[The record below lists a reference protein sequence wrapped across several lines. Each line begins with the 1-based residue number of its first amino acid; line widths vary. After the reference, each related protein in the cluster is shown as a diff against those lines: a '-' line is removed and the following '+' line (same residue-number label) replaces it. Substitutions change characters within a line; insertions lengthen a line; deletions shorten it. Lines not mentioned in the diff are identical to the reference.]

1 MENLTFVEVSKDA
14 LSNNIKQFRKIVGD
28 KVKICPCVKS
38 NAYGHGLVQAAKI
51 FLEAGADLLSVNA
64 LYEAKVLRENKISA
78 PIYVMGYIPLA
89 DLKEA
94 VEMDVSMVV
103 YNYETIDLLSAIASK
118 INKTPRV
125 HIKVETGNNRQGVP
139 LNDIVNF
146 AQYIKKQGN
155 IFIEGLSTHFA
166 NIEDTT
172 DHTFAFL
179 QLSNFKK
186 AIEDLRLA
194 NIEIPI
200 KHCANSAA
208 TILFKETHFDM
219 VRVGIS
225 SYGMWSSPETFVS
238 YSKDAAKDF
247 ALTPALTWKAKVV
260 QVKDVDEGQCIG
272 YGCTYKTTCKSK
284 IAIIPVGYYDGYD
297 RGINNAYVLIH
308 GKRAPVR
315 GRICMNMFMVDI
327 TYIDDVKIEDEV
339 ILIGRDKE
347 ETISAE
353 TFGKWAGTINYEATT
368 RINERIPR
376 IVVA

>member
-1 MENLTFVEVSKDA
+1 
-14 LSNNIKQFRKIVGD
+14 
-28 KVKICPCVKS
+28 
-38 NAYGHGLVQAAKI
+38 
-51 FLEAGADLLSVNA
+51 
-64 LYEAKVLRENKISA
+64 
-78 PIYVMGYIPLA
+78 MGYISLA

-118 INKTPRV
+118 INKIPRV

-186 AIEDLRLA
+186 AISDLQLA

-219 VRVGIS
+219 VRIGIS
-225 SYGMWSSPETFVS
+225 SYGMWSSNETLVS
-238 YSKDAAKDF
+238 YSKNAAQDF

-260 QVKDVDEGQCIG
+260 QVKDVDEGEYIG
-272 YGCTYKTTCKSK
+272 YGCTYKTDKKSK

-315 GRICMNMFMVDI
+315 GRICMNMFMADI
-327 TYIDDVKIEDEV
+327 TNIYDVKIEDEV
-339 ILIGRDKE
+339 VLIGRDKDE
-347 ETISAE
+347 VISAE
-353 TFGKWAGTINYEATT
+353 TFAKWAGTINYEATT

-376 IVVA
+376 VVL